1 MIVEA
6 AQAAARSKGT
16 LLQEIFQ
23 KKRYKGYNQ
32 AVMVV
37 AHKLT
42 VMIYLLLTRQE
53 PYHDK
58 TYDYEMARAKKSKPR
73 WLKHAFYLIKNK
85 DKLLSKQDISKLK
98 AAVCNAG

>member
-1 MIVEA
+1 
-6 AQAAARSKGT
+6 
-16 LLQEIFQ
+16 
-23 KKRYKGYNQ
+23 
-32 AVMVV
+32 MVSGV
-37 AHKLT
+37 RCPLGADHP
-42 VMIYLLLTRQE
+42 I
-53 PYHDK
+53 